1 MKEEMTRKGKWIS
14 SGGYGRYFQPAGAIV
29 GASDT
34 GYWSDSPAPTLNVIK
49 EINMV
54 KKELANLGIPTKQKV
69 TRSSN
74 EFIFKRWL
82 ITSPK
87 KEIMGKQRVKE
98 LMKKIKS
105 KISYIHEA
113 D

>member
-1 MKEEMTRKGKWIS
+1 MTRKGKWIS
-14 SGGYGRYFQPAGAIV
+14 SGEDRGYFQPAGAIV

-34 GYWSDSPAPTLNVIK
+34 GWCSPAPTLNVIK
-49 EINMV
+49 EIDMV

-105 KISYIHEA
+105 KIRYIHKA
-113 D
+113 DERKYL